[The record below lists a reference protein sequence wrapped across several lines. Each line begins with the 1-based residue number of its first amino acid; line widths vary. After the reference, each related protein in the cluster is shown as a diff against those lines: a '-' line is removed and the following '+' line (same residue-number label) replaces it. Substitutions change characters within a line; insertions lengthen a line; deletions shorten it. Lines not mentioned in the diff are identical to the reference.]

1 LQKSASILS
10 ILIYFANEYKHFSI
24 ILLGCEMLL
33 QFSFCIFWLFQVI
46 ITHAVNQS
54 TLLMDVSI
62 SQWVKE
68 PDVSGCVSTARRNL
82 ERPIIILPPMFA
94 NIRRVDV

>member
-1 LQKSASILS
+1 
-10 ILIYFANEYKHFSI
+10 
-24 ILLGCEMLL
+24 MLL
-33 QFSFCIFWLFQVI
+33 QFSFYIFSLFQVRM
-46 ITHAVNQS
+46 THAANQS
-54 TLLMDVSI
+54 LPLMDVSI
-62 SQWVKE
+62 SRWVKE